1 VSPIAEEIHQFVLRL
16 VSTIVDY
23 PDAVKVS
30 ILESGSMI
38 VVELNTDARDMGKV
52 IGKSGRMA
60 QSMRILLTA
69 IATKHKYK
77 AVYQILGE

>member
-1 VSPIAEEIHQFVLRL
+1 MTPIAEEIHQFVLRV

-38 VVELNTDARDMGKV
+38 VVELNADARDLGKV

-60 QSMRILLTA
+60 RSMRVLLAA
-69 IATKHKYK
+69 IATKHKRK
-77 AVYQILGE
+77 AVYQIIGE